1 MARGVQYLELE
12 RPDAIGL
19 TIFKAHDV
27 VDLRGDRAKL
37 SPQRL
42 PLGNHVPLGVVHGD
56 RHGAECLPQLV
67 ESRDVIEVGVREE
80 DRLHCGAARACDLD
94 DQLGLQ
100 VGVDDSG
107 VVRVL
112 VLDKVRVRGEPS
124 VGGDLDVDRH
134 KVLRTI
140 RCRSV
145 SR

>member
-1 MARGVQYLELE
+1 MQHLELE

-19 TIFKAHDV
+19 ACREAHDV
-27 VDLRGDRAKL
+27 VELRRERAEL

-42 PLGNHVPLGVVHGD
+42 SFGNHLPFGVVHGD

-67 ESRDVIEVGVREE
+67 ESRDVIEVGVRED
-80 DRLHCGAARACDLD
+80 DRLHVGAARTCDFD
-94 DQLGLQ
+94 DLLGLQ

-112 VLDKVRVRGEPS
+112 VLDQVGVRGEPP